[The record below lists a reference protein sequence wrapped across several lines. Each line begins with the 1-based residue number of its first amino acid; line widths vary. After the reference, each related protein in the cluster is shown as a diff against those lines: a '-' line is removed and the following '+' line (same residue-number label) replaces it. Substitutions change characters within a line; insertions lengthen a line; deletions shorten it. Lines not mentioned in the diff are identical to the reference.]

1 MSICCNYDFCDSMLV
16 SDVCWRVSCIQF
28 CAEYFGQHNSYDV
41 KHNVEP
47 CEHNDKLQ
55 EIQNSIMREN
65 MSILSSGLPVHIDQ
79 CGCITLTASVRP
91 KGHSPQGRCL
101 QNQQG
106 SHFLGSWSIMRVRWP
121 PWGRKAVRD
130 LFASTRRPYWN
141 LYALHPLCGAYIVYL
156 NLVA

>member
-1 MSICCNYDFCDSMLV
+1 MKKGTGGLSRYSSSISEFIQDYVEPSAQWAIMSCQYVVIMTSVTPCQSEMCVEEYH
-16 SDVCWRVSCIQF
+16 VCILEKQF
-28 CAEYFGQHNSYDV
+28 CAEYFGQHNSYDI

-47 CEHNDKLQ
+47 CEHNEDKLQ

-121 PWGRKAVRD
+121 P
-130 LFASTRRPYWN
+130 
-141 LYALHPLCGAYIVYL
+141 
-156 NLVA
+156 